1 MTHLETPVLQISGLN
16 KNFGKIQAINN
27 LDLSVY
33 KGNIF
38 GILGPNGSGK
48 TTTLGCILGIVNS
61 NSGSYKWF
69 GEEASHQNRKKIG
82 AILESPNFYPYLSAK
97 QNLNIIA
104 EIRQKGYDSIDEVLK
119 TVDLFDR
126 KDSKFKT
133 FSFGMKQRLAI
144 AAALLGNPEVLIL
157 DEPTNG
163 LDPVG
168 IADIRTLIL
177 KIAKKGITI
186 IFASHILDEVQKI
199 CTHVAV
205 LKKGKKLF
213 DGEVDVV
220 LSSGDHV
227 ELAAE
232 NLDLLK
238 SALEKFENLD
248 NIKKVN
254 GIILAEMKSEF
265 DIAELN
271 SFLLKKGI
279 VLNHLSKRKQS
290 LEDQFLKLVKE

>member
-254 GIILAEMKSEF
+254 GIILSP
-265 DIAELN
+265 
-271 SFLLKKGI
+271 
-279 VLNHLSKRKQS
+279 
-290 LEDQFLKLVKE
+290 